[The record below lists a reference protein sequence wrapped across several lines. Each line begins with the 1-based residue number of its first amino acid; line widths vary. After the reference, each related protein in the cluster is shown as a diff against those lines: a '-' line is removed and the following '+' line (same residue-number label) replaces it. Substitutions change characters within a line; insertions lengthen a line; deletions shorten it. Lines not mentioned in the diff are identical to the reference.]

1 MRPLWKAASA
11 ARCSVLTGIYVNDI
25 LPFYNSRGE
34 VSGSMKSKQTD
45 KQSSINELR
54 LSLNVPNSLSAVRV
68 VMAGVIA
75 WLLWQGEFFAAGAL
89 IVVAAATDGL
99 DGLLARRLGQ
109 SSLGG
114 SLFDLVADQLLF
126 MPSLIL
132 ATAAGLFSK
141 ADGLMPFNPYPYVV
155 FALAGGVTVLAGV
168 GTFIWKR
175 RTRPLEFPSPTG
187 VAKLSFWF
195 WLAPLVVAIFGI
207 GPGWLLAVLMYLAI
221 ISTALSFY
229 SYLKKGSYV
238 FTD

>member
-1 MRPLWKAASA
+1 
-11 ARCSVLTGIYVNDI
+11 
-25 LPFYNSRGE
+25 
-34 VSGSMKSKQTD
+34 MKSKQTD
-45 KQSSINELR
+45 NQASENELR
-54 LSLNVPNSLSAVRV
+54 LSLNVPNIITAVRV
-68 VMAGVIA
+68 VLAGIIV
-75 WLLWQGEFFAAGAL
+75 WLLWQGEFFAAGTL
-89 IVVAAATDGL
+89 IVIAAATDGL

-114 SLFDLVADQLLF
+114 SLFDLVADQILF

-168 GTFIWKR
+168 GTFLWKR
-175 RTRPLEFPSPTG
+175 RTRALEFPTPTG
-187 VAKLSFWF
+187 VAKLNFWF
-195 WLAPLVVAIFGI
+195 WLAPLVVAVFGI

>member
-1 MRPLWKAASA
+1 
-11 ARCSVLTGIYVNDI
+11 
-25 LPFYNSRGE
+25 
-34 VSGSMKSKQTD
+34 MKSKQKD
-45 KQSSINELR
+45 KKASENELR
-54 LSLNVPNSLSAVRV
+54 LSLNVPNGITASRV
-68 VMAGVIA
+68 VLAGIIA

-114 SLFDLVADQLLF
+114 SLFDLVSDQLLF
-126 MPSLIL
+126 MPSLII
-132 ATAAGLFSK
+132 ATAVGLFSK

-175 RTRPLEFPSPTG
+175 RTRALEFPSPTG
-187 VAKLSFWF
+187 VAKLNFWF
-195 WLAPLVVAIFGI
+195 WLAPLVVAVFGI

>member
-1 MRPLWKAASA
+1 MLFCTFIK
-11 ARCSVLTGIYVNDI
+11 TGK
-25 LPFYNSRGE
+25 
-34 VSGSMKSKQTD
+34 VSGFMKSKQTD

-54 LSLNVPNSLSAVRV
+54 LSLNVPNIITAVRV
-68 VMAGVIA
+68 VMAAITA

-109 SSLGG
+109 TSLGG
-114 SLFDLVADQLLF
+114 SLFDLVTDEILF
-126 MPSLIL
+126 MPNLII
-132 ATAAGLFSK
+132 AVIMGLFSK
-141 ADGLMPFNPYPYVV
+141 ADGLMPFNPYPYAV

-168 GTFIWKR
+168 GIFIWKR
-175 RTRPLEFPSPTG
+175 RTRALEFPTPTG
-187 VAKLSFWF
+187 IAKLNFWF
-195 WLAPLVVAIFGI
+195 WLAPLVIAVFGI